1 MAENPARLVSTDR
14 LKRVLG
20 QPEPGGS
27 LSAAKKTAILF
38 AGLLLLLALVAWLDP
53 RPSLRHV
60 EVKMLSGS
68 PSGRYHA
75 LVDGFAGEVSRR
87 KGRLSNVA
95 TAGSAENI
103 QRLIA
108 ARKSCDVHLA
118 LVQDGMSYPEG
129 PGAR

>member
-1 MAENPARLVSTDR
+1 MAEKPTRPVSDDR

-27 LSAAKKTAILF
+27 LSAAKKTAMLF
-38 AGLLLLLALVAWLDP
+38 GGLLLLVALVAWLDP

-68 PSGRYHA
+68 PTGRYHA
-75 LVDGFAGEVSRR
+75 LVDAFAGEVMRR

-108 ARKSCDVHLA
+108 ARKTCEVHLA
-118 LVQDGMSYPEG
+118 LVQ
-129 PGAR
+129 